1 MTKRIVSNPSK
12 PPFDRAAKKAQL
24 EERATE
30 GAKAISEYNAARE
43 AERAKTERLRALR
56 LAKEAMDRTKKKRWH
71 AMTYEGRVRDSGGL
85 GRNEWMGHN
94 DPLSR
99 CQRTSSSVVCGQ
111 GHGHPWRSNRSSAW
125 ADNWLKRQKLTARA
139 TSSQ

>member
-56 LAKEAMDRTKKKRWH
+56 LAKEATDRTKKNLDLPRW
-71 AMTYEGRVRDSGGL
+71 ESLCGG
-85 GRNEWMGHN
+85 E
-94 DPLSR
+94 S
-99 CQRTSSSVVCGQ
+99 QRRGCLCRGKGIEFVI
-111 GHGHPWRSNRSSAW
+111 
-125 ADNWLKRQKLTARA
+125 RA
-139 TSSQ
+139 V